1 MAWKFPFIAK
11 KKNII
16 TAIDIGSSSIKG
28 LVAQQRPDGQTL
40 GVLTHFSLPSNGMRK
55 GAVVDSDNVS
65 EQIEKVVIKLKTIA
79 KPHKLTDVYIN
90 LNGSHINS
98 MEGYGAVAI
107 SRADQKVSYED
118 IERVNQEA
126 KNINLPFNQEI
137 LEIFPTEYIIDGQTG
152 LTEVEGMKGIKLEV
166 RALAVSAFSLHV
178 KKLIDAVLSADINI
192 VEPIISP
199 IAASRAVLTAQQ
211 KELGAAVVDIGAETT
226 GIAVFEEKKMIHL
239 AILPVGSDNITRDIA
254 IALQTDIEIAEAI
267 KKKFGGHLF
276 KNKRKQEKIDITDG
290 EIFEFDS
297 KKMVKAGRA
306 RVSEILNL
314 VSKELKKIKR
324 EQGLPAGI
332 VLTGGGSN
340 LSGLVGFTKDQLKL
354 PVRKGVCIDLVG
366 MEQDSAFSVASGLA
380 LLGADNRKSDDSGG
394 SSSGTVFRR
403 IFETFKP

>member
-1 MAWKFPFIAK
+1 MAWKIPFISK
-11 KKNII
+11 EKNII
-16 TAIDIGSSSIKG
+16 TSLDIGSSAIKG
-28 LVAQQRPDGQTL
+28 LVVQQRPDGQSL
-40 GVLTHFSLPSNGMRK
+40 GVLTHFSLPSEGMRK
-55 GAVVDSDNVS
+55 GAVADSDNLS
-65 EQIEKVVIKLKTIA
+65 EQIEKVVLKLKTIA
-79 KPHKLTDVYIN
+79 KPYKLTDAYIN
-90 LNGSHINS
+90 INGSHINS
-98 MEGYGAVAI
+98 IDGYGAVAI

-137 LEIFPTEYIIDGQTG
+137 LEIFPREYIIDGQAG

-166 RALAVSAFSLHV
+166 KALAVSVFSLHL
-178 KKLIDAVLSADINI
+178 KKLFDAVLSADINI

-211 KELGAAVVDIGAETT
+211 KELGTAVIDIGAETT

-276 KNKRKQEKIDITDG
+276 KNKSKQEKIDITDG

-306 RVSEILNL
+306 RISEILDL
-314 VSKELKKIKR
+314 VSKELKQIKR
-324 EQGLPAGI
+324 EQALPAGI

-340 LSGLVGFTKDQLKL
+340 LPGLVGFTKDQLKL
-354 PVRKGVCIDLVG
+354 PARKGVCNDLIG
-366 MEQDSAFSVASGLA
+366 IEQDSAFSVASGLA
-380 LLGADNRKSDDSGG
+380 LLGADNGKGDFSN
-394 SSSGTVFRR
+394 SSSEGTIFRK